1 MELIAISSML
11 GVNAK
16 LLFLFVC
23 FFWGEGVMSESK
35 LLEELFVVVSV
46 CKFLMQGG
54 GVLTKS
60 KQVEELFCFS

>member
-1 MELIAISSML
+1 
-11 GVNAK
+11 
-16 LLFLFVC
+16 
-23 FFWGEGVMSESK
+23 MSKSK